1 MKNSKLA
8 IAAVFLLSAT
18 ASFGQDGNVQI
29 MWGILPFDDGVRGAN
44 STLLMDGSSEMA
56 VSTFNGK
63 PYTLRLAEV
72 GDGTFNEIGG
82 FASMSWIAQEQAVDA
97 SVRWKNVTLA
107 GTFTSYAATG
117 VPVTLFGDV
126 NDLDEETLDDLYFE
140 YGDSYEDEYYTDLWS
155 KHVFAVVVYDEF
167 EQRAY
172 RLSGTSGG
180 SSFDESVFASFE
192 GPIIQAYNPQFPMYA
207 QQPFT
212 LIAANSSKAVYLG
225 AEIPQR
231 CVWMADK
238 GLTAAD
244 LAGYDEK
251 AVALAMALDKVPAEV
266 AGGVELAVDSFA
278 LDPQAGTATLV
289 WHFTATDGNGESAA
303 VSSLRGGAR
312 LLLET
317 ASSAGDLGTE
327 NASKQEVSLSSASL
341 TIPTSGDT
349 LFARLVLDTP

>member
-1 MKNSKLA
+1 MNFGKY
-8 IAAVFLLSAT
+8 AVALSFLFAEVY
-18 ASFGQDGNVQI
+18 SFGESAVVQI
-29 MWGILPFDDGVRGAN
+29 RWGILPFDDEDRGAN
-44 STLLMDGSSEMA
+44 STLLMDGASEMN
-56 VSTFNGK
+56 VSTFNGR

-72 GDGTFNEIGG
+72 GDGSFESTGG
-82 FASMSWIAQEQAVDA
+82 FASMSWIAQASAMDA
-97 SVRWKNVTLA
+97 SERWKNVTLA

-140 YGDSYEDEYYTDLWS
+140 YGDAYEDEYYTQIWREH
-155 KHVFAVVVYDEF
+155 KFAVVVYDES
-167 EQRAY
+167 EKRAY
-172 RLSGTSGG
+172 RLSGTAGG
-180 SSFDESVFASFE
+180 LAFDESLFSSFE
-192 GPIIQAYNPQFPMYA
+192 GPIIQAYDPMQPWAA
-207 QQPFT
+207 QQPFD
-212 LIAANSSKAVYLG
+212 LIAANESKSVYIG

-244 LAGYDEK
+244 LAGYDETT
-251 AVALAMALDKVPAEV
+251 VALAMALDKVPAEV

-278 LDPQAGTATLV
+278 LDPQAGTATLAF
-289 WHFTATDGNGESAA
+289 HFTATDGNGESAA

>member
-1 MKNSKLA
+1 
-8 IAAVFLLSAT
+8 
-18 ASFGQDGNVQI
+18 
-29 MWGILPFDDGVRGAN
+29 
-44 STLLMDGSSEMA
+44 
-56 VSTFNGK
+56 
-63 PYTLRLAEV
+63 
-72 GDGTFNEIGG
+72 
-82 FASMSWIAQEQAVDA
+82 MSWIAQASAMDA
-97 SVRWKNVTLA
+97 SERWKNVTLA

-140 YGDSYEDEYYTDLWS
+140 YGDAYEDEYYTQIWREH
-155 KHVFAVVVYDEF
+155 KFAVVVYDES
-167 EQRAY
+167 EKRAY
-172 RLSGTSGG
+172 RLSGTAGG
-180 SSFDESVFASFE
+180 LAFDESLFSSFE
-192 GPIIQAYNPQFPMYA
+192 GPIIQAYDPMQPWAA
-207 QQPFT
+207 QQPFD
-212 LIAANSSKAVYLG
+212 LIAANESKSVYIG

-244 LAGYDEK
+244 LAGYDETT
-251 AVALAMALDKVPAEV
+251 VALAMALDKVPAEV

-278 LDPQAGTATLV
+278 LDPQAGTATLAF
-289 WHFTATDGNGESAA
+289 HFTATDGNGESAA